1 MPLFGKTAKVA
12 PAPPDAI
19 EKKYI
24 IAAIDQLVKEGKS
37 WKGSDGEEVV
47 DGDVMM
53 ALAKKLQ
60 DEGKVKTWKGGRRRR
75 TRRRS
80 RPARGLGLSTEST

>member
-1 MPLFGKTAKVA
+1 MPFTMRATAKVH

-47 DGDVMM
+47 DSEVMM

-60 DEGKVKTWKGGRRRR
+60 DEGKVKTWKGGRRRQ
-75 TRRRS
+75 TKKGKRRS
-80 RPARGLGLSTEST
+80 RKNK